1 MDGLAG
7 GPGDALAR
15 RTEDARRRLEDAL
28 AALTA
33 AMPEF
38 GVQPGHPEAVFIG
51 AMMGAQRTF
60 GDIAVAL
67 GDDLRGVV
75 QAARD
80 LNESEIMR
88 LREAAALADL
98 TIRQAQAA
106 STVAEIEHRRAL
118 GQVVKSMAPQITE
131 ILRDTVVLKEWRHNK
146 RLCLLFRAKVVG
158 LAALLVAGG
167 YALRT
172 WETWDAAAALNR
184 CVAHAER
191 NTAGRWYCP
200 VDALSVAPP
209 LGPR

>member
-1 MDGLAG
+1 MDGIAASTG
-7 GPGDALAR
+7 EALAR
-15 RTEDARRRLEDAL
+15 RTEEARQRLEEAL
-28 AALTA
+28 AALAA

-60 GDIAVAL
+60 GDIAIAL

-75 QAARD
+75 QQARE
-80 LNESEIMR
+80 LNESEITR

-98 TIRQAQAA
+98 TIRQAKAA
-106 STVAEIEHRRAL
+106 ATVAEGEHRRAL

-146 RLCLLFRAKVVG
+146 RLNLLFRAKVVG

-172 WETWDAAAALNR
+172 WETWDAAAALSR
-184 CVAHAER
+184 CVAHADQ

-200 VDALSVAPP
+200 VDALSVTAAPA
-209 LGPR
+209 PR